1 MGLASL
7 CISNRAHF
15 ISRTLRYVYGRGGHA
30 IRSSAPSST
39 FANSSWRH
47 ASSLLPQRL
56 RPFPI
61 SGHPNART
69 LSWATKFNLRRH
81 PSAPLNDADA
91 NEDAAKEAVLEA
103 IKGRQ
108 QTDLMLRCTVLDAD
122 GNVKTISGQF
132 RRSDLCTEHRLNPRD
147 LRKIDSRIPNLVPT
161 ILPRREAILVNVL
174 HIRALVKAD
183 AVVLF
188 DSYGSSDSRLHS
200 VFLYHLEHNLKTKGY
215 GLPYEFR
222 ALESIFISVVSALEA
237 EMVFIRNLV
246 GGLLAELEDDINHD
260 KFKRLLHYSRRLTSF
275 QNRVKLV
282 QAAFE
287 EVLEQDEDLAAMYLT
302 DRKNDVRRQLS
313 DHEELELLFETFSKQ
328 VEELVNE
335 AENIH
340 GNVQSTQEIVELIL
354 DSNRNALLA
363 LDLKVSIGT
372 MGIGM
377 GALMAGLFGMN
388 LTSHMEEHPYAFMG
402 MSVASSFI
410 AFLVAW
416 AGLRRLA
423 KIQKIGLSASNSR
436 KSAGGL
442 PLSVRQRRPE
452 SWP

>member
-1 MGLASL
+1 
-7 CISNRAHF
+7 
-15 ISRTLRYVYGRGGHA
+15 
-30 IRSSAPSST
+30 
-39 FANSSWRH
+39 
-47 ASSLLPQRL
+47 
-56 RPFPI
+56 
-61 SGHPNART
+61 
-69 LSWATKFNLRRH
+69 
-81 PSAPLNDADA
+81 
-91 NEDAAKEAVLEA
+91 LE
-103 IKGRQ
+103 Q
-108 QTDLMLRCTVLDAD
+108 
-122 GNVKTISGQF
+122 
-132 RRSDLCTEHRLNPRD
+132 
-147 LRKIDSRIPNLVPT
+147 
-161 ILPRREAILVNVL
+161 
-174 HIRALVKAD
+174 
-183 AVVLF
+183 
-188 DSYGSSDSRLHS
+188 
-200 VFLYHLEHNLKTKGY
+200 
-215 GLPYEFR
+215 
-222 ALESIFISVVSALEA
+222 
-237 EMVFIRNLV
+237 
-246 GGLLAELEDDINHD
+246 
-260 KFKRLLHYSRRLTSF
+260 
-275 QNRVKLV
+275 V

>member
-1 MGLASL
+1 
-7 CISNRAHF
+7 
-15 ISRTLRYVYGRGGHA
+15 
-30 IRSSAPSST
+30 
-39 FANSSWRH
+39 
-47 ASSLLPQRL
+47 
-56 RPFPI
+56 
-61 SGHPNART
+61 
-69 LSWATKFNLRRH
+69 LSWAAKFNLRR
-81 PSAPLNDADA
+81 PRIPLNDADTI
-91 NEDAAKEAVLEA
+91 EDVAKEAVLEA